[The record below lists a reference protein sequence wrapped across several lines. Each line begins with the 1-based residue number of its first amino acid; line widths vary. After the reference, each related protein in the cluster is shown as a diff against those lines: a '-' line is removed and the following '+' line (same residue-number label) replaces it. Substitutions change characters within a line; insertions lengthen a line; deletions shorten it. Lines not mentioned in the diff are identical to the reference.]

1 VTAGDLR
8 WADPVQRL
16 AVQAATAEPAVALDA
31 WRQLTDRVDLADL
44 WDDEVYRLL
53 PRVWARL
60 GGEVGAEH
68 HDLLKGLYRR
78 AWVANQHHVRHAAD
92 LLPRLDEAGVDA
104 VLLGGVALTLLVHG
118 DLGIRPAK
126 ELDLLVRS
134 GDAVVTWG
142 LLREQGY
149 RPVPARR
156 PAPSRWQRPEADDDW
171 YRTTQPA
178 RAFRRDGLDHVV
190 VHTAIDRDLLR
201 SDPSSDDE
209 AFRADAAPVPVGDVE
224 GRVLAPAHQLLHT
237 LLSGVGAYDRTG
249 LQWIPDALDLLEARD
264 DLDWSAFTAAVDR
277 HHLHVRT
284 SEAVDHLV
292 TSWSAPVPA
301 RVVTHLAGG
310 ADRRQRLVHGIR
322 RRAGARFPKAG
333 DAVALH
339 LTRSEGRGL
348 VGTVADTPA
357 FLVDHWQV
365 AERRHLPLV
374 AAHRARAGAR
384 DLARRVAHRL
394 RPRRPR

>member
-16 AVQAATAEPAVALDA
+16 AVEAATAEPVAALAA
-31 WRQLTDRVDLADL
+31 WRRLVDQVDLADL

-53 PRVWARL
+53 PRTWVRL
-60 GGEVGAEH
+60 GDAVGAEH
-68 HDLLKGLYRR
+68 RDLLKGLYRR

-92 LLPRLDEAGVDA
+92 LLPRLGEAGVDA
-104 VLLGGVALTLLVHG
+104 VLLGGLPLTLLVHD
-118 DLGIRPAK
+118 DLGLRPTK
-126 ELDLLVRS
+126 ELDLLVAPDHALAAWR
-134 GDAVVTWG
+134 
-142 LLREQGY
+142 LLEAQGY

-156 PAPSRWQRPEADDDW
+156 PTASRWQRPEADDDW
-171 YRTTQPA
+171 YRATQPA
-178 RAFRRDGLDHVV
+178 RAFRRDALDHVV

-201 SDPSSDDE
+201 TDSSADE
-209 AFRADAAPVPVGDVE
+209 AFLADAVPVAVGDVE
-224 GRVLAPAHQLLHT
+224 GRALAPAHQLLHT
-237 LLSGVGAYDRTG
+237 LLSGAGPYDRTA
-249 LQWIPDALDLLEARD
+249 LPWIPDALDLLDAHGD
-264 DLDWSAFTAAVDR
+264 DLDWSAFTDAVAR
-277 HHLHVRT
+277 GHLHLRT
-284 SEAVDHLV
+284 SEAVEHLV
-292 TSWSAPVPA
+292 TAWGA
-301 RVVTHLAGG
+301 RVPEAVVADLRDG
-310 ADRRQRLVHGIR
+310 ADRRQRVVRGVR

-333 DAVALH
+333 EAVALQ

-374 AAHRARAGAR
+374 AAHRARAGVR
-384 DLARRVAHRL
+384 DLARRAAHRL